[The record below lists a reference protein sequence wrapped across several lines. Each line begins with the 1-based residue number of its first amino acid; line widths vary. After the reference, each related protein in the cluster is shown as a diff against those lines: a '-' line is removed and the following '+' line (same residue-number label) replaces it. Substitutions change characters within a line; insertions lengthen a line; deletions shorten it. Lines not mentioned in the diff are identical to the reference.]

1 MGGRCVGWGGSLGVG
16 YPMGEGL
23 PWVSRG
29 APAVGCCILG
39 GMVAWGGGAPTCG
52 GWDFWGVPRLGV
64 PIWGIPQRGE
74 LLFGGSGGG
83 MSLLWGAPQ
92 RESAFWGGGG
102 APDMGGCV
110 WGCPMRGGCIR
121 GGSKGAPHI

>member
-39 GMVAWGGGAPTCG
+39 GMVAWGGGG
-52 GWDFWGVPRLGV
+52 SHLWGVGFLGC
-64 PIWGIPQRGE
+64 PT
-74 LLFGGSGGG
+74 FGGPHLGHP
-83 MSLLWGAPQ
+83 AK
-92 RESAFWGGGG
+92 GG
-102 APDMGGCV
+102 APV
-110 WGCPMRGGCIR
+110 WG
-121 GGSKGAPHI
+121 